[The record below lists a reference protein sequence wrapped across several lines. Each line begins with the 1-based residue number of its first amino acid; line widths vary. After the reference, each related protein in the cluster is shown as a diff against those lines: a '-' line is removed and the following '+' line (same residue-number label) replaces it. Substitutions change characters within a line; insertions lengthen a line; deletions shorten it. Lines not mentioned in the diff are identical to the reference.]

1 MNPEA
6 MSFPLR
12 GVVLL
17 QQPLLQPASAKPC
30 LRDLTSAIRR
40 GDEAAFSRFH
50 DLYSLRLYKYLLV
63 LAKGEEADAREVL
76 QVVVLKLAR
85 KMQIFDDESRLWAWM
100 TRIAR
105 NAFID
110 HCRSRK
116 CDHNFI
122 SLDELPADLSESGES
137 ETRLSACLTHALES
151 FSSEEAELLRAAY
164 IDETPL
170 QSLADESGQ
179 TYKALESRLGRLR
192 KKLKL
197 TMLNYLRHEH

>member
-12 GVVLL
+12 GVALL
-17 QQPLLQPASAKPC
+17 RKSLAQATWNKESV
-30 LRDLTSAIRR
+30 RDLTASIRR
-40 GDEAAFSRFH
+40 GDEAAFSRFY

-63 LAKGEEADAREVL
+63 LAKGDEADAREVL

-85 KMQIFDDESRLWAWM
+85 KMQLFDDEVRLWVWA
-100 TRIAR
+100 TRLAR

-116 CDHNFI
+116 REQRLV
-122 SLDELPADLSESGES
+122 SLDELTADLSESEKI
-137 ETRLSACLTHALES
+137 ETRLSDCLARALES
-151 FSSEEAELLRAAY
+151 FSPEEAELLRAAY
-164 IDETPL
+164 IDELPL
-170 QSLADESGQ
+170 QSLADEAGQ

-192 KKLKL
+192 KKLKMTIL
-197 TMLNYLRHEH
+197 TQLRHEP

>member
-12 GVVLL
+12 GLALL
-17 QQPLLQPASAKPC
+17 QQPLARPASAEPK
-30 LRDLTSAIRR
+30 LRDLTIAIRR
-40 GDEAAFSRFH
+40 GDEVAFSDFH

-63 LAKGEEADAREVL
+63 VAKGDEATACEVL
-76 QVVVLKLAR
+76 QTVVLKLAR
-85 KMQIFDDESRLWAWM
+85 KMQTFDDEARLWAWM
-100 TRIAR
+100 TRLAR

-116 CDHNFI
+116 RDQNLI
-122 SLDELPADLSESGES
+122 SLHELPSDPSDSAAVETCLSS
-137 ETRLSACLTHALES
+137 CLARALES
-151 FSSEEAELLRAAY
+151 FTPEEAELLRAAY
-164 IDETPL
+164 IDEIPL
-170 QSLADESGQ
+170 QSLADDTGQ

-197 TMLNYLRHEH
+197 TILTQLRHEL